1 MDKYK
6 EMVED
11 FNKVAKENLQK
22 DGKVS
27 PIAFV
32 IKDKEILIPI
42 LLSFHNDQDKQTGYT
57 MVGVVAQ
64 YLSADAVILINDVAM
79 RGYKNKTEAD
89 YAMRN
94 YLTESPLTY
103 PESMRQDGIYFLSI
117 SFKTRKIY
125 GYFQPYKKEGEKRK

>member
-6 EMVED
+6 EMVKD
-11 FNKVAKENLQK
+11 MNKVAKKNLQK

-27 PIAFV
+27 PIAFI
-32 IKDKEILIPI
+32 IKNKEILVPV

-64 YLSADAVILINDVAM
+64 YLSADTVILINDVAM
-79 RGYKNKTEAD
+79 REYKNKTEAD
-89 YAMRN
+89 YAILN
-94 YLTESPLTY
+94 YSTENPLTY

-117 SFKTRKIY
+117 SFETRKIY
-125 GYFQPYKKEGEKRK
+125 GYFQ